1 MTTAAHAYEQAFA
14 AHQRGKL
21 DDAVAGYEEAIG
33 VDPEHADALHMLGV
47 AHMQKGDPG
56 QAAKLIR
63 RAIRVRPD
71 DARAHSN
78 LASALIAA
86 SRFDEAIEIA
96 RRATELD
103 PGSADALGNLGTAL
117 IRRNRYS
124 EAIEPLRQALALQP
138 GRAGLHSALGA
149 ALGVLRDYEPAL
161 ESHRRA
167 IELAPDRP
175 QFRNNMA
182 ATLRM
187 AGLKGEAEA
196 MLRAIVEEGNTDP
209 DYFASLANLL
219 RRQGRIAEAVD
230 VLQQIEVPE
239 ARAVIDGSLTFLRN
253 YTNSVTVSEQ
263 LEQARQAAARQTT
276 GIERMAASTVDRN
289 PGRRLKVGL
298 VSSDFRHHA
307 VALFLLGVVRQIDTK
322 QVELFAYSGTDT
334 GDDVNLAFKQAI
346 LNWRGT
352 SSLVDSE
359 LAEQIRR
366 DRIDVLIDLSGPTK
380 GGRLGA
386 FARKPAPVSAIWLGY
401 SGTTGHEAVDYIL
414 GDAEVLPDGVE
425 QSTEEPWRLPD
436 AYLCFQPTEDPPPIG
451 PLPALGNG
459 RITFG
464 SFNNLDKVSAAT
476 LDVWTAVLTAVPDS
490 RLVMKAQQGSSG
502 AGDTIID
509 GLVQR
514 GVARNR
520 IGMLEWVPG
529 WCEHLPL
536 YDKVDIGLDPF
547 PYNGTTT
554 TCESLLMGV
563 PVVTLRGDRFI
574 SRVGAT
580 LMHNIGLDDWIADSV
595 VDYVELAVTKAQ
607 DLETLGTLRAELRQ
621 QFLSSPL
628 CDTRRFARNF
638 EAALRGMWRRY
649 CAA

>member
-1 MTTAAHAYEQAFA
+1 MTNAEQAYEQAFA
-14 AHQRGKL
+14 DHQSGKL
-21 DDAVAGYEEAIG
+21 DAAVAGYEEAIG
-33 VDPEHADALHMLGV
+33 ADPEHADALHMLGV

-56 QAAKLIR
+56 QAANLIR

-96 RRATELD
+96 RRAAELD
-103 PGSADALGNLGTAL
+103 PASADAWGNLGTAL
-117 IRRNRYS
+117 IRRNRYT
-124 EAIEPLRQALALQP
+124 EAVEPLRQALALQP
-138 GRAGLHSALGA
+138 GRAGLHSALGTT
-149 ALGVLRDYEPAL
+149 LGVLNDYGSAL

-167 IELAPDRP
+167 IELAPGKP
-175 QFRNNMA
+175 QYRNNMA
-182 ATLRM
+182 MTLRQ

-196 MLRAIVEEGNTDP
+196 LLRAIVEEGNTDP
-209 DYFASLANLL
+209 DYFASLAGLL
-219 RRQGRIAEAVD
+219 RRQGRVAEAVD
-230 VLQQIEVPE
+230 VLQQVQAPD
-239 ARAVIDGSLTFLRN
+239 ARVVIDKSLVFLRN
-253 YTNSVTVSEQ
+253 YTNSVTVGEQ
-263 LEQARQAAARQTT
+263 LDQARHAASRQTA
-276 GIERMAASTVDRN
+276 GIERLPTTIVDKS
-289 PGRRLKVGL
+289 PGRRLRVGL
-298 VSSDFRHHA
+298 VSSDFRQHA
-307 VALFLLGVVRQIDTK
+307 VALFLLGVVRQIDAK

-334 GDDVNLAFKQAI
+334 RDDVNTAFRQAI
-346 LNWRGT
+346 PNWRGT
-352 SSLVDSE
+352 SSLVDGE
-359 LAEQIRR
+359 LAEQVRR
-366 DRIDVLIDLSGPTK
+366 DRIDILIDLSGPTK

-401 SGTTGHEAVDYIL
+401 SGTTGHDAVDYIL
-414 GDAEVLPDGVE
+414 GDAEVLPNGVV
-425 QSTEEPWRLPD
+425 QSAEEPWRLPD
-436 AYLCFQPTEDPPPIG
+436 AYLCFQPTQEPPPVG
-451 PLPALGNG
+451 PVPAVSNG
-459 RITFG
+459 YVTFG
-464 SFNNLDKVSAAT
+464 SFNSLNKMSSAT
-476 LDVWTAVLTAVPDS
+476 TDVWAAVLAAVPNS
-490 RLVMKAQQGSSG
+490 RLVMKVQQGLSG
-502 AGDTIID
+502 AGDTIIN

-514 GVARNR
+514 GVARDR
-520 IGMLEWVPG
+520 IDMLDWVPG

-536 YDKVDIGLDPF
+536 YGQIDIGLDPF

-580 LMHNIGLDDWIADSV
+580 LMHNVGLDDWIADSV
-595 VDYVELAVTKAQ
+595 ADYVELAVAKAQ
-607 DLETLGTLRAELRQ
+607 NLDGLRTLRSELRQ

>member
-1 MTTAAHAYEQAFA
+1 VTTAAHAYEQAFA

-103 PGSADALGNLGTAL
+103 PGSADAWGNFGTAL

-175 QFRNNMA
+175 QYRNNMA
-182 ATLRM
+182 LTLRK
-187 AGLKGEAEA
+187 AGLTGEAEA
-196 MLRAIVEEGNTDP
+196 MLRAIVDEGNTDP
-209 DYFASLANLL
+209 DYFASLAEML
-219 RRQGRIAEAVD
+219 RKGGKLAEAVD
-230 VLQQIEVPE
+230 VLKQIQATD
-239 ARAVIDGSLTFLRN
+239 ARAAIDRRLTFLQN
-253 YTNSVTVSEQ
+253 YADGTTVAEQ
-263 LEQARQAAARQTT
+263 LEAARQAAARRTSEV
-276 GIERMAASTVDRN
+276 ERLPELAVDQN
-289 PGRRLKVGL
+289 PARRLRVGL
-298 VSSDFRHHA
+298 VSSDLRQHA
-307 VALFLLGVVRQIDTK
+307 VALFLLGVVQHIDASEI
-322 QVELFAYSGTDT
+322 ELFAYSGADS
-334 GDDVNLAFKQAI
+334 GDDVNRTFRQVI
-346 LNWRGT
+346 RNWRGT
-352 SSLVDSE
+352 SSLTDAE
-359 LAEQIRR
+359 LANVIQS
-366 DRIDVLIDLSGPTK
+366 DGIDILLDMSGPTG
-380 GGRLGA
+380 GGRLGV

-401 SGTTGHEAVDYIL
+401 SGTTGHEAVDYII
-414 GDAEVLPDGVE
+414 GDAEVLPEGLV
-425 QSTEEPWRLPD
+425 QSTERPWRLPD
-436 AYLCFQPTEDPPPIG
+436 AFLCFQPTEEPPPVNA
-451 PLPALGNG
+451 LPALSNG
-459 RITFG
+459 YVTFG
-464 SFNNLDKVSAAT
+464 SFNNLSKVSDAT
-476 LDVWTAVLTAVPDS
+476 METWAAVLEAVPDS
-490 RLVMKAQQGSSG
+490 RLVLKGQQGSDA

-514 GVARNR
+514 GVARDR